1 MRPIKLTM
9 SAFGPYAGVTTIDF
23 DKLGNSGLYLI
34 TGDTGA
40 GKTTIFDAIVY
51 ALYGRTGSEE
61 RVPSMLRSKYAAP
74 DTPTYVELRFQC
86 GGKEYRIKRNPE
98 YMRPKSRGEGF
109 TKESADCELKMPDN
123 KVIVRRSEVDDMIY
137 RIIGLDSSAEA
148 EGRIHTGKAPSGRRE
163 QQYPSIYRRD
173 QLCGRQR

>member
-61 RVPSMLRSKYAAP
+61 RVPAMLRSKYAAP

-137 RIIGLDSSAEA
+137 RIIGLDS
-148 EGRIHTGKAPSGRRE
+148 
-163 QQYPSIYRRD
+163 
-173 QLCGRQR
+173 RQFMQIAMIAQGDFLKLLL